1 MATEAETITA
11 PMADVLHRLDQLA
24 AEMAAVREELSRL
37 RAARPVSAQVIEWAQ
52 KVNAAIDDPALNP
65 EERTKVIESVPAPL
79 RHAVAAECYRTNE
92 NITFGWV
99 ATIARVFTW
108 EAPDLLQVFGVELDE
123 TPLTAEEMNEQ
134 VALIRQ
140 HRYDSTR
147 Q

>member
-1 MATEAETITA
+1 MVTEAETMTA
-11 PMADVLHRLDQLA
+11 PMADVLHRLDRLA
-24 AEMAAVREELSRL
+24 AEVAAVREELSRL
-37 RAARPVSAQVIEWAQ
+37 KSPRPISAQVVEWAQ
-52 KVNAAIDDPALNP
+52 KVNAAIDDPTLKT
-65 EERTKVIESVPAPL
+65 EDRTKVIENVPAPL

-92 NITFGWV
+92 NITIGWV

-108 EAPDLLQVFGVELDE
+108 EVPDLLQVFDIEPDE
-123 TPLTAEEMNEQ
+123 TPMTAEEMDEQ